1 MRRFPP
7 LRPEVLALLAATMAS
22 PAWAGDPA
30 SAAKGAAQTE
40 PAKPG
45 APQRFL
51 GDKSSIA
58 IQGGD
63 LVIHDSS
70 TLTMLRLHPIA
81 AAVFL
86 LADGQKPLAAIRS
99 EAETSTGL
107 PVDEATLFAV
117 LDALADAKLLSARV
131 TPPGSGDLSS
141 FVLSDGT
148 LGSALVEAGAAQPE
162 AKLKLPEAKAKESAA
177 KDIRRS
183 LRLHESAQKNQ
194 TEFLGRA
201 AKTTNMAREELKKVQ
216 ERWRDREAK
225 AKVVREAPGAQAS
238 DEAMI
243 PVLKQRAEVLA
254 KSESVL
260 RKRSEQEVKQRY
272 QTERLAGEDEATAR
286 KRQGATEAEYKVVRP
301 LTKQ

>member
-162 AKLKLPEAKAKESAA
+162 AKLKLPEAKAKESA
-177 KDIRRS
+177 
-183 LRLHESAQKNQ
+183 
-194 TEFLGRA
+194 
-201 AKTTNMAREELKKVQ
+201 NMAREDLKKVQ
-216 ERWRDREAK
+216 ERLRDREAK

>member
-162 AKLKLPEAKAKESAA
+162 AKLKLPACTS
-177 KDIRRS
+177 RRKRTRPS
-183 LRLHESAQKNQ
+183 SWVARPRPRTWPEKSSKRCKNA
-194 TEFLGRA
+194 GA
-201 AKTTNMAREELKKVQ
+201 IAR
-216 ERWRDREAK
+216 R
-225 AKVVREAPGAQAS
+225 
-238 DEAMI
+238 
-243 PVLKQRAEVLA
+243 KQR
-254 KSESVL
+254 SFG
-260 RKRSEQEVKQRY
+260 
-272 QTERLAGEDEATAR
+272 RLP
-286 KRQGATEAEYKVVRP
+286 VRRHP
-301 LTKQ
+301 TRP

>member
-225 AKVVREAPGAQAS
+225 AKVVREAP